1 MNFAKPH
8 GSAEIDDAEEVD
20 VEGNIRELVQ
30 RDSIAFRQ
38 PEDTAEIVNA
48 DLNILLRRVSASSTR
63 EIDNL
68 IAELRTFREKL
79 QADGDRVQRDIAEYT
94 ALNQSVIQL
103 TKIISDGMKKLP
115 DGLTPVD
122 REPSRNALRKTDVQD

>member
-8 GSAEIDDAEEVD
+8 GSAEIDEAEEVD

-38 PEDTAEIVNA
+38 AEDNGEVITA
-48 DLNILLRRVSASSTR
+48 DLNTLLRRVSASSTR

-68 IAELRTFREKL
+68 IGELRTFREKL

-115 DGLTPVD
+115 DGSNTSGSGSTKERAPQ
-122 REPSRNALRKTDVQD
+122 A